1 MQINLL
7 QMFGQAMGLPTGPA
21 TPGVPGFA
29 EFLLAA
35 SPPGAP
41 PAWPPSPPVPGVASE
56 TGKELS
62 IKPNAG
68 ESELDPDPKNL
79 STDRLLS
86 AFGYAVAPQAAPEF
100 LPTQPEQSGV
110 RDGGI
115 QPFTPGLPLSFGQ
128 PFSWDSMHD
137 SNPTVSLPPID
148 FTRPLW
154 QQRPSWPDFSSF
166 PPHPLPNLPEWH
178 PGMTP
183 WKGTALPSFNHR
195 EPTVAV
201 SGLVRQP
208 NAQALDP
215 QMLADLGVVAIEG
228 APLQSVA
235 QQLDI
240 TVPNELVSVEQLP
253 RVAPSLAESSHAVEA
268 PKTDSPAS
276 TSLFESPLEALPVDV
291 SAAEVVPVQPLPKKT
306 TTPTPPQTSANASVA
321 AEPIVTLESTNV
333 AKTDKL
339 ELRGEREVTPAT
351 HKGRSEAVAADPL
364 IKATTKPKDGSE
376 PIAFKPSPDEPIDAD
391 SNEPASKSAPTG
403 SQVQVRPNLPSDRQ
417 VESNIVRPSELH
429 PRERAEVIA
438 QTIDRVERMAIHR
451 PLSQM
456 VIRLMPK
463 ELGEITL
470 TIRSVGSRS
479 EATVEATDQRVV
491 HALQAEQPRLNQSL
505 EAKGA
510 SLSSLSFQFNE
521 RSQQEM
527 AHAEP
532 SKSFVPQASGESTPA
547 QTPAPILTN
556 SDSLDLV
563 I

>member
-7 QMFGQAMGLPTGPA
+7 QMFGQAMGLQTGPA
-21 TPGVPGFA
+21 APGVPGFA

-41 PAWPPSPPVPGVASE
+41 PAWPPGPPIPGVASE

-86 AFGYAVAPQAAPEF
+86 AFGYALVPQVAPEL

-115 QPFTPGLPLSFGQ
+115 RPFEPGLPLSPSQ
-128 PFSWDSMHD
+128 PFNWSWHHA
-137 SNPTVSLPPID
+137 SNPKVSLPPID
-148 FTRPLW
+148 FNRPMW

-166 PPHPLPNLPEWH
+166 APHPLPNLPEWH

-183 WKGTALPSFNHR
+183 WKGAALPSFNHR

-208 NAQALDP
+208 NAQALDS

-228 APLQSVA
+228 ASVQPAA
-235 QQLDI
+235 QQPLDSI
-240 TVPNELVSVEQLP
+240 EVLSVEAPP
-253 RVAPSLAESSHAVEA
+253 RVVSPMAETSQSGAT
-268 PKTDSPAS
+268 PKTDSPAP
-276 TSLFESPLEALPVDV
+276 TSLFESPQEVRPTDF
-291 SAAEVVPVQPLPKKT
+291 SAVESVLVQPQPKKT
-306 TTPTPPQTSANASVA
+306 TTQTSPQTSANATIA
-321 AEPIVTLESTNV
+321 AEPVVALESASV
-333 AKTDKL
+333 AKTDNL
-339 ELRGEREVTPAT
+339 ETRDERAVAPDP
-351 HKGRSEAVAADPL
+351 HKGRSETVAADPL
-364 IKATTKPKDGSE
+364 IKEPIKPTGGSE
-376 PIAFKPSPDEPIDAD
+376 PIAHKQSPSESVDAESTEPLPKSD
-391 SNEPASKSAPTG
+391 STVNP
-403 SQVQVRPNLPSDRQ
+403 VQVRPNLPVDRQ
-417 VESNIVRPSELH
+417 AEPNIVRPSELH

-470 TIRSVGSRS
+470 TIRSAGSRS

-505 EAKGA
+505 EAKGV
-510 SLSSLSFQFNE
+510 SLGSLSFQFNE

-527 AHAEP
+527 AHAES

-547 QTPAPILTN
+547 QTPVQIQTN
-556 SDSLDLV
+556 TDSLDLV